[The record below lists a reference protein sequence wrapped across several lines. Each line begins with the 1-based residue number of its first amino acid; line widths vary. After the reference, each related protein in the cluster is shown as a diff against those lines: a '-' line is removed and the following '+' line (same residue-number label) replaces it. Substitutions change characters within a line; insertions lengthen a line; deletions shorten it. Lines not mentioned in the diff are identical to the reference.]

1 VGTGAAY
8 TTEELV
14 GLHKRSLLDA
24 GQFFDAPAD
33 ADFIRHLRIAGRALA
48 VDNKRPRTLA
58 ASLALAADVAQYP
71 APDNLVQVKTSGWGV
86 AQTQAAPWNVPRTP
100 LPILRMLYDE
110 AGNRLISLSPAPTAE
125 QLSAFGARY
134 PYYYTAAHDMPDAGD
149 SSVTDDELDLLLLRA
164 KVEALRELSIRN
176 HSKPVTMHGGSGEG
190 IARNQTA
197 ASLYAA
203 FLQEYQ
209 AAS

>member
-1 VGTGAAY
+1 MSTGAAY
-8 TTEELV
+8 RTEELV

-24 GQFFDAPAD
+24 ASFFDAPAD

-58 ASLALAADVAQYP
+58 DSITLSAGVPQYP

-86 AQTQAAPWNVPRTP
+86 AETQAAPWNVPRTP
-100 LPILRMLYDE
+100 LPILRLLYDD
-110 AGNRLISLSPAPTAE
+110 AGNRLVSLSPAPTAD
-125 QLSAFGARY
+125 QLAAFGASY
-134 PYYYTAAHDMPDAGD
+134 PYYYTGAHDLPDNGD